1 MGQKTPFYA
10 RHVEHDAKIVDFGG
24 WDMPLHYGSQL
35 DEHHA
40 TRQHAGLFDVSHMT
54 VVDVEG
60 TEATAFLRH
69 LLANDIAKLKQVGQ
83 AQYGAMLNEQ
93 GGVVDDLIT
102 YYLGENHYRI
112 VVNAATREKDLNW
125 INQQATAFSV
135 GINHRDDLAML
146 ALQGPKAI
154 ELAKTLFSGQE
165 QAQLSAIKPFSAMTL
180 GDYFVARTGYTGEDG
195 FELLFSRDKA
205 ETTFDK
211 LVSAGVRLCGLGT
224 RDTLRLEAGLNLY
237 GAEMDET
244 CSPLSANM
252 AWTVSFD
259 DPDRQFVGRAALEA
273 EKESGI
279 KEKLVGLVLEAKG
292 VLRGHQKVIVE
303 GIGEGVTTSGTFS
316 PTLKRGIAL
325 AKVPVETGSQAQ
337 VEIRNKTFA
346 VQVVRPCFVRKGK
359 ALI

>member
-1 MGQKTPFYA
+1 MGHKTPFYA

-54 VVDVEG
+54 VVDVKGEQAS
-60 TEATAFLRH
+60 EFLRH
-69 LLANDIAKLKQVGQ
+69 LLANDIVKLQNVGQ

-102 YYLGENHYRI
+102 YYLGDKYYRI

-125 INQQATAFSV
+125 INQQAKAFSV
-135 GINHRDDLAML
+135 KIKHRDDLAML
-146 ALQGPKAI
+146 ALQGPKAL
-154 ELAKTLFSGQE
+154 ELANVLFSDE
-165 QAQLSAIKPFSAMTL
+165 ERAQLKDIKPFNAKNI
-180 GDYFVARTGYTGEDG
+180 GEYFVARTGYTGEDG
-195 FELLFSRDKA
+195 FEFLLPTNRAK
-205 ETTFDK
+205 TTFDK
-211 LVSAGVRLCGLGT
+211 LVDAGVRLCGLGA

-244 CSPLSANM
+244 CSPLVSNM
-252 AWTVSFD
+252 AWTVNFD
-259 DPDRQFVGRAALEA
+259 DPERQFVGRAALEA
-273 EKESGI
+273 EKSAGI

-292 VLRGHQKVIVE
+292 VLRGQQKVIVE
-303 GIGEGVTTSGTFS
+303 GVGEGVTTSGTFS

-325 AKVPVETGSQAQ
+325 AKVPVETGNQAL

-346 VQVVRPCFVRKGK
+346 VHVVRPCFVRKGK

>member
-10 RHVEHDAKIVDFGG
+10 RHEEHGAKIVDFGG

-60 TEATAFLRH
+60 DQAQAFLRR
-69 LLANDIAKLKQVGQ
+69 LLANDVAKLSQVGQ

-102 YYLGENHYRI
+102 YYLGDNFYRI

-125 INQQATAFSV
+125 ITQQAKAFTV
-135 GINHRDDLAML
+135 TVRHRNDVAML
-146 ALQGPKAI
+146 ALQGPKAS
-154 ELAKTLFSGQE
+154 ELANVLFSEAE
-165 QAQLSAIKPFSAMTL
+165 QTQLAALKPFTAATIGSIFA
-180 GDYFVARTGYTGEDG
+180 GRTGYTGEDG
-195 FELLFSRDKA
+195 FEFIFPAEEA
-205 ETTFDK
+205 ETVFDK
-211 LVSAGVRLCGLGT
+211 LVNAGVRLCGLGA

-252 AWTVSFD
+252 AWTVAFD
-259 DPDRQFVGRAALEA
+259 DPERDFIGRSALEA
-273 EKESGI
+273 EKEAGV

-292 VLRGHQKVIVE
+292 VLRGHQKVMVE
-303 GIGEGVTTSGTFS
+303 GVGEGVTTSGTFS

-325 AKVPVETGSQAQ
+325 AKVPVETGSQAH
-337 VEIRNKTFA
+337 VEIRKKAFA